1 MAPTDAA
8 PNGAAEAEPKEPTE
22 RQKDTAAL
30 IALGEAQCPRG
41 EVIVIMG
48 WEDRKDPFRHPWVQK
63 AYNKGRAQG
72 LRALRVAQFEMAK
85 KSVPMATMLGR
96 LYLGQS
102 VQREQDDSAPIDYLA
117 IAQHYRAQVAL
128 ITGSGTPD
136 PD

>member
-8 PNGAAEAEPKEPTE
+8 PNGAAESEPKEPTE

-96 LYLGQS
+96 LYLGQ
-102 VQREQDDSAPIDYLA
+102 QREQDETAVIDYA
-117 IAQHYRAQVAL
+117 GIAQRYRASVAL
-128 ITGSGTPD
+128 ITAPEPAEGD
-136 PD
+136 

>member
-1 MAPTDAA
+1 MAPPDT
-8 PNGAAEAEPKEPTE
+8 AEADPKEPTD
-22 RQKDTAAL
+22 RDKDTATL
-30 IALGEAQCPRG
+30 IALGEAQCPVN

-48 WEDRKDPFRHPWVQK
+48 WEHRRGDVFKQAWERK
-63 AYNKGRAQG
+63 AYQKGRVQG
-72 LRALRVAQFEMAK
+72 LRSLREAQFEMAK